1 MATKSILKNITIK
14 DKRSAE
20 KFANAL
26 EKARVFKKK
35 ENFAPRVTIASV
47 DEIRKMFD
55 IQC

>member
-35 ENFAPRVTIASV
+35 ENPAPRVTIASV

-55 IQC
+55 IQ